1 MAKSASWDG
10 KSLTGFMSSDRDYFE
25 NPIRG
30 KSGQSIAGSDA
41 AHAQRVAVDM
51 AYGGGPRSAATSLLR
66 AAGIPKDQYQYYAD
80 KAGITNVNS
89 ESDQKAIIAAYN
101 ADERYQGDGDKK
113 KKKKKKEKYEPIE
126 TTPEQREKYDA
137 ITSRLRNEV
146 AYKESKQREGYGDYT
161 AYSDKK
167 DYDMRDKD
175 KDGEAMN
182 FLNKK
187 KREILTDK
195 LDPMSVAKLAV

>member
-1 MAKSASWDG
+1 MVG
-10 KSLTGFMSSDRDYFE
+10 G
-25 NPIRG
+25 RG

-113 KKKKKKEKYEPIE
+113 KKKEKKEKYKPIKE
-126 TTPEQREKYDA
+126 TKEEREKYDA
-137 ITSRLRNEV
+137 ITARLQATEDSRSAAQERGRQSLDRYGN
-146 AYKESKQREGYGDYT
+146 YSK
-161 AYSDKK
+161 YSDKK